1 VECSRNRHG
10 RQLSSFESPVALHS
24 DSIISQVQDK
34 GKSCHGIF
42 IRAPGITKV
51 LSDKVQVLGTLEADG
66 EVVAVQQDNLMA
78 TAFHPEL
85 TEDLRW
91 HCYFIREI
99 IRAVE
104 K

>member
-1 VECSRNRHG
+1 MECSRNRHG
-10 RQLSSFESPVALHS
+10 RQVSSFESPVALHS
-24 DSIISQVQDK
+24 DAIVSQGLVK
-34 GKSCHGIF
+34 EKSCRGIF

-51 LSDKVQVLGTLEADG
+51 LSEQVEVLGTLEASG

-91 HCYFIREI
+91 HSFFIREI
-99 IRAVE
+99 IKAL